1 MLPTRSQLTGWD
13 PAALVG
19 GGESIDTAGTSA
31 ESAVESVH
39 IACQNLPTLSAWTGE
54 SHDAG
59 TAAFRRANN
68 TATAVASFAASVGS
82 ALCTGAYTLGKA
94 RTDLLVKADAV
105 DAGRLWVT
113 DAWVVLIDP
122 IELTLEEAD
131 GLAEEANRHQGEV
144 NRLLLA
150 VDAADDSV
158 AQAIQSAAGKH
169 GWTNPVA
176 NTFVPIPGLAAPT
189 DQVPNPGTLFG
200 IQQQLMVRAEDMAI
214 TVRATETFEDDQGR
228 HKVLYMQDGTRQ
240 VITEWNPYRGSMPS
254 MKLSETTVKHYGRDG
269 EVIST
274 AYSWEDLSGTKRL
287 STTWADGTT
296 AYAEEWADGYKSG
309 RVTTP
314 DGRTGDIPADSP
326 FFTHPIE
333 TTIGGA
339 LSGVDKYV
347 ADGHS
352 IPRVS
357 AAAVENIG
365 VGAKYGGPALAIGVG
380 IYDVVVAEDKC
391 VAGISA
397 AFGVAG
403 GYAGGVAGGGF
414 SSAGGPLAVGGAAVG
429 SMAGSWIFGLV
440 GTKVGEAVC
449 PSPTS

>member
-1 MLPTRSQLTGWD
+1 MLPTRPQLTGWN
-13 PAALVG
+13 PGSLSG
-19 GGESIDTAGTSA
+19 GGELVAAAGTS
-31 ESAVESVH
+31 VESDVGSVYT
-39 IACQNLPTLSAWTGE
+39 ACQSLPSLRAWTGE

-59 TAAFRRANN
+59 TAAFRRAGNS
-68 TATAVASFAASVGS
+68 ATALASFAASVGS
-82 ALCTGAYTLGKA
+82 ALSEGAYTLGKA
-94 RTDLLVKADAV
+94 RTDLLSKADAV
-105 DAGRLWVT
+105 DASKLWVT

-122 IELTLEEAD
+122 IALTLEEAD
-131 GLAEEANRHQGEV
+131 RLAEEANRQQGEV

-169 GWTNPVA
+169 GWTNPTA
-176 NTFVPIPGLAAPT
+176 NTFVPIPGLVAPT

-200 IQQQLMVRAEDMAI
+200 LRQQLMVRAEDMAM
-214 TVRATETFEDDQGR
+214 TVRATEKFEDDQGR

-240 VITEWNPYRGSMPS
+240 VITEWNPYRASMPS

-274 AYSWEDLSGTKRL
+274 AHSWEDLSGTKRL

-296 AYAEEWADGYKSG
+296 AYVEEWADGYKSG

-314 DGRTGDIPADSP
+314 DGRTGDIPASSP

-339 LSGVDKYV
+339 LSGVDKYA

-391 VAGISA
+391 VASISA
-397 AFGVAG
+397 ALGVAG

>member
-1 MLPTRSQLTGWD
+1 MR
-13 PAALVG
+13 
-19 GGESIDTAGTSA
+19 
-31 ESAVESVH
+31 SAVESVYT
-39 IACQNLPTLSAWTGE
+39 ACQNLPSLRGWTGQ

-68 TATAVASFAASVGS
+68 SSTDLASFAASVGS
-82 ALCTGAYTLGKA
+82 ALSEGAYSLGKA
-94 RTDLLVKADAV
+94 RTNLLTKAEAV
-105 DAGRLWVT
+105 DASKLWVT

-122 IELTLEEAD
+122 TELSLEEAD
-131 GLAEEANRHQGEV
+131 RLAEEANKQQGAV
-144 NRLLLA
+144 NQLLLA
-150 VDAADDSV
+150 VDSADDSV
-158 AQAIQSAAGKH
+158 AQAVQSAAGKH
-169 GWTNPVA
+169 GWTNPIA
-176 NTFVPIPGLAAPT
+176 NTFVPIPGLVPPT
-189 DQVPNPGTLFG
+189 DQVPNPSTFLGL
-200 IQQQLMVRAEDMAI
+200 QQQLMVRAEDMAM
-214 TVRATETFEDDQGR
+214 TVRATEKFEDNQGR
-228 HKVLYMQDGTRQ
+228 HKILYMQDGTRQ

-254 MKLSETTVKHYGRDG
+254 MKLFETTVKHYGRGG
-269 EVIST
+269 ETIST
-274 AYSWEDLSGTKRL
+274 SYSWEDLSGTKRF

-296 AYAEEWADGYKSG
+296 AYAEEWEDGYKSG

-333 TTIGGA
+333 TTIGGV

-357 AAAVENIG
+357 AAAADNIG

-391 VAGISA
+391 VAGFSA
-397 AFGVAG
+397 ALGVAG
-403 GYAGGVAGGGF
+403 GYAGGVVGGGAFAPGGPAAVAGAAGG
-414 SSAGGPLAVGGAAVG
+414 SAL
-429 SMAGSWIFGLV
+429 GSWLSGWV

-449 PSPTS
+449 PAPAP

>member
-200 IQQQLMVRAEDMAI
+200 IQQQLTVRAEDMAI

-228 HKVLYMQDGTRQ
+228 HKVLHMQDGTRQ
-240 VITEWNPYRGSMPS
+240 VITEWNR
-254 MKLSETTVKHYGRDG
+254 
-269 EVIST
+269 
-274 AYSWEDLSGTKRL
+274 
-287 STTWADGTT
+287 
-296 AYAEEWADGYKSG
+296 
-309 RVTTP
+309 
-314 DGRTGDIPADSP
+314 
-326 FFTHPIE
+326 
-333 TTIGGA
+333 IGGRC
-339 LSGVDKYV
+339 
-347 ADGHS
+347 H
-352 IPRVS
+352 R
-357 AAAVENIG
+357 
-365 VGAKYGGPALAIGVG
+365 
-380 IYDVVVAEDKC
+380 
-391 VAGISA
+391 
-397 AFGVAG
+397 
-403 GYAGGVAGGGF
+403 
-414 SSAGGPLAVGGAAVG
+414 
-429 SMAGSWIFGLV
+429 
-440 GTKVGEAVC
+440 
-449 PSPTS
+449 

>member
-1 MLPTRSQLTGWD
+1 M
-13 PAALVG
+13 
-19 GGESIDTAGTSA
+19 
-31 ESAVESVH
+31 ESVH

-200 IQQQLMVRAEDMAI
+200 IQQQLTVRAEDMAI

-228 HKVLYMQDGTRQ
+228 HKVLYMQDD
-240 VITEWNPYRGSMPS
+240 S
-254 MKLSETTVKHYGRDG
+254 
-269 EVIST
+269 
-274 AYSWEDLSGTKRL
+274 SGDHRME
-287 STTWADGTT
+287 S
-296 AYAEEWADGYKSG
+296 
-309 RVTTP
+309 V
-314 DGRTGDIPADSP
+314 
-326 FFTHPIE
+326 
-333 TTIGGA
+333 
-339 LSGVDKYV
+339 SGVD
-347 ADGHS
+347 AIDEALRNDCEALR
-352 IPRVS
+352 PRRRGDLDCVL
-357 AAAVENIG
+357 V
-365 VGAKYGGPALAIGVG
+365 GGPQRHQAIVDHVG
-380 IYDVVVAEDKC
+380 
-391 VAGISA
+391 
-397 AFGVAG
+397 
-403 GYAGGVAGGGF
+403 
-414 SSAGGPLAVGGAAVG
+414 
-429 SMAGSWIFGLV
+429 
-440 GTKVGEAVC
+440 
-449 PSPTS
+449 